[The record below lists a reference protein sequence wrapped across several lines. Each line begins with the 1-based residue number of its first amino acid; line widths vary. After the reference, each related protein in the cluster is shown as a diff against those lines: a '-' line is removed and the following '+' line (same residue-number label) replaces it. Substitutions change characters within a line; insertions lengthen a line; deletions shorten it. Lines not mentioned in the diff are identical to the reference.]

1 MKGFSNKFKI
11 PTLLGLGII
20 FLGIAA
26 GVFLTL
32 REQNFISKA
41 SLDNLPQNITLANIS
56 DTEVNISW
64 QTSKEVSSFIT
75 FGVNNPSEQTVLDD
89 RDTNPPAGGPIPHL
103 LHYVTIKNL
112 LPKTTYQY
120 KIFSGKIASEV
131 GKFQTASPVTSQTGF
146 RPIIGS
152 VLDGEKPLDE
162 GLVYLSIADATLQ
175 AALIKTSGNFLIPVS
190 QIRKSDLS
198 DNFPLTEDTTLKLNI
213 ISVSGQS
220 SAIFKLKDSKMGLPP
235 IKLGENLD
243 LTSNIAP
250 SSNDLKKYD
259 LNDDGKINAAD
270 NAILL
275 QNFSKKGQGIKGDL
289 NGDGTV
295 DQKDLDLMSKQI
307 NQ

>member
-32 REQNFISKA
+32 REQNFLSKA
-41 SLDNLPQNITLANIS
+41 SIDNSPQNITLANIS

-75 FGVNNPSEQTVLDD
+75 FGVNSPSEQTVLDD
-89 RDTNPPAGGPIPHL
+89 RDTNTPNL
-103 LHYVTIKNL
+103 YTLHFVTVKNL

-131 GKFQTASPVTSQTGF
+131 GKFQTASPITSQTGF

-220 SAIFKLKDSKMGLPP
+220 SAIFKLKDSKEGLPP

-289 NGDGTV
+289 NGDSTV